1 MSLSAEKRC
10 LSLGFIGG
18 SIDSA
23 VGHTHQIA
31 SQMDGRWQLVAGCFS
46 RNKSVNDKTAAEWGL
61 SSERTYS
68 TYKALIEKEQ
78 GKLDAIVVLTPTPSH
93 TDIVIAALDA
103 GYAVICEKTLSTS
116 SQEALLIEE
125 SVKRNNGFLAVTL
138 NYSGYPMMRE
148 LRRIIKAGDLG
159 RVQQI
164 QIEMPQEGF
173 IRLDAEGN
181 QTQPQ
186 AWRLRD
192 NTVPTISL
200 DLGIHLHHIIHYLTQ
215 ERPVDVV
222 ADQAS
227 YGWFKDVVDS
237 VTCMLR
243 YTDDIRCQMWF
254 SKTALG
260 HRNGLKVRVFGDRG
274 SAEWLQVQPEELLL
288 SYINGK
294 REIVD
299 RASFVS
305 EACLPRYNRFKAG
318 HPAGF
323 IEAFANIYCDMADC
337 YFEYKNTGT
346 YTSREVYGVSHAVE
360 GLQLFEAIALSV
372 KKRCWVS
379 I

>member
-1 MSLSAEKRC
+1 MNLSTEKKC

-18 SIDSA
+18 SMESA

-31 SQMDGRWQLVAGCFS
+31 SQMDGRWKLAAGCFS
-46 RNKSVNDKTAAEWGL
+46 RNKSVNDNTAAEWGL
-61 SSERTYS
+61 SSERIYS
-68 TYKALIEKEQ
+68 TYQALIEKEQ

-93 TDIVIAALDA
+93 TEIVIAALNA
-103 GYAVICEKTLSTS
+103 GYAVICEKTLATT
-116 SQEALLIEE
+116 SQEALLIAAA
-125 SVKRNNGFLAVTL
+125 VKKNDGFLAVTL

-148 LRRIIKAGDLG
+148 LRHIIKSGSLG
-159 RVQQI
+159 RMQQI

-181 QTQPQ
+181 QPKPQ

-192 NTVPTISL
+192 GVVPTISL

-215 ERPVDVV
+215 ERPVDLV
-222 ADQAS
+222 ADQATH
-227 YGWFKDVVDS
+227 GWFDEVVDS
-237 VTCMLR
+237 VSCMLR
-243 YTDDIRCQMWF
+243 YTGDIRCQMWF

-260 HRNGLKVRVFGDRG
+260 HRNGLKVRVYGDRG

-299 RASFVS
+299 RASIVTQ
-305 EACLPRYNRFKAG
+305 ACLPRYNRFKAG

-337 YFEYKNTGT
+337 YTEYKTTGT
-346 YTSREVYGVSHAVE
+346 YTSREVYGVAHAVE
-360 GLQLFEAIALSV
+360 GLQLFEAITQSAA
-372 KKRCWVS
+372 KRCWVS